1 MGERTSIFSP
11 RERFALAQGIGLG
24 FALASGIVSEMRRE
38 HPKVISETLE
48 RLAMNDGFI
57 EILVQATERDA
68 CAGDPSATRWVAV
81 VRAVIDM
88 LPEEFRRGLRLV
100 KRDGSGRAR

>member
-1 MGERTSIFSP
+1 MNERPMFAP

-24 FALASGIVSEMRRE
+24 FALASGIVGELRRE
-38 HPKVISETLE
+38 HPKVIAETLE

-57 EILVQATERDA
+57 EILTQATERDA
-68 CAGDPSATRWVAV
+68 CAGDPSAARWTAL
-81 VRAVIDM
+81 VRAVIDL
-88 LPEEFRRGLRLV
+88 LPDEFRRGLRLV